1 MPSLAEIW
9 RAFHGAWRLLMLDT
23 RGLGGFDGSRSG
35 GLRSFWAIA
44 AVLPLNIATVAIDEL
59 GASPDMLPPHSALI
73 QVVGSI
79 VAWPLLLAVIYG
91 LVSWYGR
98 PERYWLFVA
107 TYNWTQ
113 IPLALTVLVY
123 VALVIA
129 AGTLVDLNDLEAASG
144 ATAVLAGTALLAAAA
159 LRIAIYA
166 YEWYVAWVSLDAGV
180 ALPIIVVLLDI
191 VSGLGLGKIANALA

>member
-9 RAFHGAWRLLMLDT
+9 RALRGAWRLLFLDT
-23 RGLGGFDGSRSG
+23 RGLADFDGTRSG

-44 AVLPLNIATVAIDEL
+44 AVLPLNIAIIAIDAL
-59 GASPDMLPPHSALI
+59 GPSSDVLPPHDAAF
-73 QVVGSI
+73 QVIGSI
-79 VAWPLLLAVIYG
+79 VAWLLLLGFIYG

-113 IPLALTVLVY
+113 IPLAVAVLAI
-123 VALVIA
+123 VALVFA
-129 AGTLVDLNDLEAASG
+129 AGGLVDLNDLESASG
-144 ATAVLAGTALLAAAA
+144 GTALVAGSALLVAAA
-159 LRIAIYA
+159 LRFAVYA

-191 VSGLGLGKIANALA
+191 VLGLGLDKIANAMA

>member
-9 RAFHGAWRLLMLDT
+9 RALHGAWRLLLLDT
-23 RGLGGFDGSRSG
+23 RGLADFDGTRSG

-44 AVLPLNIATVAIDEL
+44 VVLPLNIAITAIDEL
-59 GASPDMLPPHSALI
+59 GPSSDMLPPHSALFE
-73 QVVGSI
+73 VAGNVA
-79 VAWPLLLAVIYG
+79 AWPLLLAVIYG

-113 IPLALTVLVY
+113 IPLAFAVLVI
-123 VALVIA
+123 VALVTA
-129 AGTLVDLNDLEAASG
+129 AGGLVDLNDLESASG
-144 ATAVLAGTALLAAAA
+144 GTALVAGIALLAAAA
-159 LRIAIYA
+159 LRFAVYA
-166 YEWYVAWVSLDAGV
+166 YEWYVAWLSLDAGV

-191 VSGLGLGKIANALA
+191 VLGLGVAKFANMLA